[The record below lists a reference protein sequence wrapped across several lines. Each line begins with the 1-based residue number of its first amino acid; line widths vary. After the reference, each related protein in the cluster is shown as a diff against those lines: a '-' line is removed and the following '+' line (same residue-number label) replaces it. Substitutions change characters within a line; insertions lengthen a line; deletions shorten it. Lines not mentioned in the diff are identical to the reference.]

1 MYYMRNSSLSRHHR
15 VIILNNCIS
24 FQWLGRK
31 AVCVLRKIDLHYYL
45 FMSFKRIIIFDG
57 QLLSQ
62 DFYMGAR
69 VFP

>member
-1 MYYMRNSSLSRHHR
+1 MCISSLLKHCR

-24 FQWLGRK
+24 FQCLGWK
-31 AVCVLRKIDLHYYL
+31 AVCILCKIDLHYYL

-57 QLLSQ
+57 QLLSK
-62 DFYMGAR
+62 DLYMGAR